1 MNRNMETT
9 RREFLKESL
18 SALGFLALPG
28 GWRLF
33 AMPFGWK
40 HGGKPNLVFGVLAD
54 THFRMDSE
62 WRRGIKTDRFLVA
75 ALEYFR
81 SQNVD
86 AVVHCGDMA
95 DRGLVE
101 EMRLH
106 ADAWRRVFPE
116 NRTPDG
122 HVVEKLFVTGNH
134 DIDAWHKGFDFTRF
148 VPNKAEWPEKV
159 LNTDIAGHW
168 RRIWGEEYEPVW
180 HKTVKG
186 YHFFGMN
193 WIPNDHGQGE
203 AELSR
208 CIDETM
214 GSLVHEEK
222 RNPAPF
228 FFISHNITHG
238 RFNRAIKKHPNAFGL
253 WGHWHF
259 SAANWGVIRML
270 NETTPGVQCP
280 ACPAWWRSDGK
291 WMGGGDNGIT
301 KVPLEGKLQGGKWEQ
316 GLVVRVY
323 DDMLTIERREFA
335 KGGSLGPDWV
345 MMFGKA
351 PHPFSKDELK
361 KVIGEPQFREGAKLE
376 VSLDRIDKI
385 NKIAKTA
392 NAVNPVDP
400 VQENP
405 ASPKLCVRIPIADG
419 NPNSRVYAYEVVV
432 IGEAGSQ
439 KLFKAVYAAGCN
451 MGIGHETNGGVTTL
465 EIAKDELPPGKSLTF
480 AVRPLTSLGTY
491 GRAIAKE
498 VSV

>member
-1 MNRNMETT
+1 MSVS
-9 RREFLKESL
+9 RREFLIGAAAFGL
-18 SALGFLALPG
+18 G
-28 GWRLF
+28 GWRLL
-33 AMPFGWK
+33 AAPSGWK

-75 ALEYFR
+75 ALECFR

-106 ADAWRRVFPE
+106 AEVWRRVFPE
-116 NRTPDG
+116 NRAPDG
-122 HVVEKLFVTGNH
+122 RVVEKLFVTGNH

-180 HKTVKG
+180 LKTVKG

-228 FFISHNITHG
+228 FFISHNITH
-238 RFNRAIKKHPNAFGL
+238 RNFNRAIKKHPNAFGL

-270 NETTPGVQCP
+270 NEVTPGVQCP
-280 ACPAWWRSDGK
+280 ACPAWWRPDGK

-323 DDMLTIERREFA
+323 DDMLTIERREFSE
-335 KGGSLGPDWV
+335 GGNLGADWV
-345 MMFGKA
+345 MPFNWGTGNGELGTGR
-351 PHPFSKDELK
+351 HPFSKDELK
-361 KVIGEPQFREGAKLE
+361 KVIGEPQFREGAKLLVE
-376 VSLDRIDKI
+376 CC
-385 NKIAKTA
+385 
-392 NAVNPVDP
+392 
-400 VQENP
+400 QCENV
-405 ASPKLCVRIPIADG
+405 ASSNTNSQLKNGNSGIGNIGNTGNIRLRIPLADG
-419 NPNSRVYAYEVVV
+419 NPDSRVYAYEVVV
-432 IGEAGSQ
+432 VGDEGSP
-439 KLFKAVYAAGCN
+439 KLHKAVYAAGCN
-451 MGIGHETNGGVTTL
+451 MGIGHEPNGGVTTL
-465 EIAKDELPPGKSLTF
+465 DIPKSELPPGETLTV
-480 AVRPLTSLGTY
+480 AVRPLTSLGTS
-491 GRAIAKE
+491 GRAIATTFKL
-498 VSV
+498 